1 MNYCEIKECDIANGD
16 GIRTSLFVSGC
27 DRHCKGCF
35 NPDTWDPNAGK
46 LFDNDA
52 CGVLLTSLK
61 KPWCRG
67 LTLLGGD
74 PFFPSNRSNISELL
88 KKVRSEIKEFST
100 YTTIFGIDVLQK
112 DIWMYTGYLFEDLL
126 KYEQEENKKF
136 SCQIV
141 NDKVVTSSKPILRYI
156 DVLVDGPFIEEQKD
170 LSLKFRGSANQRII
184 DVQKSLKENKVV
196 LYYGRDK

>member
-46 LFDNDA
+46 LFDNEA
-52 CGVLLTSLK
+52 CGVLITSLK

-74 PFFPSNRSNISELL
+74 PFFPGNRSNISELL
-88 KKVRSEIKEFST
+88 KKVRSEIKEFSE
-100 YTTIFGIDVLQK
+100 GKK

-126 KYEQEENKKF
+126 KYEYAERRKF
-136 SCQIV
+136 GCQVI
-141 NDKVVTSSKPILRYI
+141 DGVTHSVAKPILAYV

-196 LYYGRDK
+196 LYYGCDK

>member
-1 MNYCEIKECDIANGD
+1 MNYCEIKTCDIANGD

-27 DRHCKGCF
+27 DRHCPGCF

-52 CGVLLTSLK
+52 YGVLVTSLK

-74 PFFPSNRSNISELL
+74 PFYPGNRSNISNLL
-88 KKVRSEIKEFST
+88 KKIRTDIKEFAE
-100 YTTIFGIDVLQK
+100 GEK
-112 DIWMYTGYLFEDLL
+112 DIWMYTGYSYKDLL
-126 KYEQEENKKF
+126 EYENEELKKF
-136 SCQIV
+136 GCQVINGEV
-141 NDKVVTSSKPILRYI
+141 YTAAKPILSYI

-170 LSLKFRGSANQRII
+170 LSLKFRGSSNQRII
-184 DVQKSLKENKVV
+184 DVKKSLTKHSVI
-196 LYYGRDK
+196 LYDN

>member
-46 LFDNDA
+46 LFDNEA
-52 CGVLLTSLK
+52 YEVLITSLK
-61 KPWCRG
+61 KPWCKG

-74 PFFPSNRSNISELL
+74 PFFPGNRSNISELL
-88 KKVRSEIKEFST
+88 KNVRSEIKEFSEHK
-100 YTTIFGIDVLQK
+100 K

-126 KYEQEENKKF
+126 KYEQEETKKF

-141 NDKVVTSSKPILRYI
+141 NGKVITSSKPILHYL

-170 LSLKFRGSANQRII
+170 ISLKFRGSTNQRII
-184 DVQKSLKENKVV
+184 DVNKTLKQNKIIP
-196 LYYGRDK
+196 LYG

>member
-35 NPDTWDPNAGK
+35 NSDTWDPSTGR

-74 PFFPSNRSNISELL
+74 PFFPGNRSNISELL
-88 KKVRSEIKEFST
+88 KRVRSEIKEFSEHK
-100 YTTIFGIDVLQK
+100 K
-112 DIWMYTGYLFEDLL
+112 DIWMYTGYMYEDLL
-126 KYEQEENKKF
+126 EYEMKETRKF
-136 SCQIV
+136 SCQII
-141 NDKVVTSSKPILRYI
+141 NDRVVTTSRPILRYI
-156 DVLVDGPFIEEQKD
+156 DVMVDGPFIEDQKD

-196 LYYGRDK
+196 LYYGN

>member
-1 MNYCEIKECDIANGD
+1 MKGKYMNYCEIKECDIANGD
-16 GIRTSLFVSGC
+16 GVRTSLFVSGC
-27 DRHCKGCF
+27 DKKCKGCF

-46 LFDNDA
+46 LFDNGA

-74 PFFPSNRSNISELL
+74 PFFPGNRASISELL
-88 KKVRSEIKEFST
+88 KKVRSEIKEFSEHK
-100 YTTIFGIDVLQK
+100 K

-126 KYEQEENKKF
+126 KYEQEENRKF
-136 SCQIV
+136 SCQVV
-141 NDKVVTSSKPILRYI
+141 NDKVVTSSRPILRYL
-156 DVLVDGPFIEEQKD
+156 DVLLDGPFIEEQKD

-184 DVQKSLKENKVV
+184 DVQKSLKEDKVV
-196 LYYGRDK
+196 IYY